1 MKSTN
6 NKGAAMD
13 TIIVDQFNVGTKRVE
28 IVRHDESERGI
39 PEGYPFAYYLFE
51 AGKDSNFDGN
61 VGWDTADGARQ
72 AATDH
77 LDFLAAYDA
86 KESR

>member
-1 MKSTN
+1 
-6 NKGAAMD
+6 MD
-13 TIIVDQFNVGTKRVE
+13 TMIVEQFNVGTKRVE

-39 PEGYPFAYYLFE
+39 PEGYPFAFYLYE
-51 AGKDSNFDGN
+51 IGEDCNYEGN

-72 AATDH
+72 AAIEAIEWV
-77 LDFLAAYDA
+77 AAFDA

>member
-6 NKGAAMD
+6 NKGAAMIEM
-13 TIIVDQFNVGTKRVE
+13 TVDQFDVGTKRVV

-39 PEGYPFAYYLFE
+39 PEGYPFAYYLYE
-51 AGKDSNFDGN
+51 IGEDCNYEGN

-72 AATDH
+72 AA
-77 LDFLAAYDA
+77 LDAIEWMAAFDA